1 MPLFQACTNCGS
13 QIHVRKLTCPCG
25 HVFRGSKPL
34 TVRSSSRKSDVST
47 TRALET
53 EKQTAK
59 RRLRIVEYE
68 DVKSIAMCWEGSET
82 HPIEDLQ
89 NVKKPPVN
97 AAVAEEASC
106 ITLHNPKIAAVFKL
120 ETFFKCLRCGSRT
133 EPAKGNEVR
142 CCNRDCG
149 ILNNATFCDKF
160 SSAEVLVV
168 EGQRKIPLYIRNFSQ

>member
-1 MPLFQACTNCGS
+1 M
-13 QIHVRKLTCPCG
+13 
-25 HVFRGSKPL
+25 
-34 TVRSSSRKSDVST
+34 
-47 TRALET
+47 
-53 EKQTAK
+53 K
-59 RRLRIVEYE
+59 RTY
-68 DVKSIAMCWEGSET
+68 
-82 HPIEDLQ
+82 LQ

-133 EPAKGNEVR
+133 EPAKDNEVR

-149 ILNNATFCDKF
+149 ILNNATFCNKF

-168 EGQRKIPLYIRNFSQ
+168 EGQRKIPLTAFGEMIGELLHDNNMTPTEEALLRCPPILELKHQNNEIIKVVRQ